1 MYADFASEHSPK
13 WSSGKLPLSG
23 GRGGIPFAGT
33 DAKLAMGRQRARR
46 PSERHAHKRPGAPAT
61 QRPRE
66 RRPENLR
73 GNTRSRVFKPKR
85 YLR

>member
-46 PSERHAHKRPGAPAT
+46 P
-61 QRPRE
+61 
-66 RRPENLR
+66 
-73 GNTRSRVFKPKR
+73 
-85 YLR
+85 